1 MYSKELGVAEYSAVR
16 VGNNVVEIVAVGT
29 VPAVNIKVDIEQLPF
44 FIYPPI
50 FALYF
55 LTPPIVLPAIHP
67 FCYKE
72 RVSFLKDSEVI
83 TVLDADG
90 QHVIKVQEIEVPQ
103 IEKKFPVPTDTGFC
117 VFSWVGTSKLQI
129 SSCDAMVPS
138 VFSREYGPATFR
150 ECQTYVDDNAGR

>member
-1 MYSKELGVAEYSAVR
+1 MYSKELGIAECSAVR

-29 VPAVNIKVDIEQLPF
+29 VSAVNIKVDIEQLPF
-44 FIYPPI
+44 FIHPPM

-72 RVSFLKDSEVI
+72 RVSFPKDSEVI

-103 IEKKFPVPTDTGFC
+103 IEKKLPAPTDTGFC
-117 VFSWVGTSKLQI
+117 VFLWVGTSKLQI
-129 SSCDAMVPS
+129 SSCDEMVPS
-138 VFSREYGPATFR
+138 VFSREYGPATFG